1 MPKSA
6 MELLDQLNGAALVVT
21 NECGR
26 CGVFAIAYW
35 NGYAT
40 VDYAT
45 LTSGAVGSED
55 VWTNYELAKMH
66 KWDVEEAVRSQLE
79 EDMCGCSTGVFNVV

>member
-6 MELLDQLNGAALVVT
+6 MELLEQLDGAGLVVT
-21 NECGR
+21 NDCGR

-40 VDYAT
+40 VNYAT
-45 LTSGAVGSED
+45 LTSEVVDSEH
-55 VWTNYELAKMH
+55 VWTNYELVEMH
-66 KWDVEEAVRSQLE
+66 KWDVEEAMRSQLK
-79 EDMCGCSTGVFNVV
+79 EDMCDCSVGVFEVV